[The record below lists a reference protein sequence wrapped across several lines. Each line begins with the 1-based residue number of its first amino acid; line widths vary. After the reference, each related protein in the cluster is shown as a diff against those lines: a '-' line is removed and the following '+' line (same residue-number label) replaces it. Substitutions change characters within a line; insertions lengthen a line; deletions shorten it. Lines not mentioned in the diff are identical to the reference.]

1 MESELQNMY
10 GMQNKIIIVWFMYST
25 RYSTLLAGKRCTDKK
40 LLEVML
46 RQKKER
52 KLLDK
57 KLLDKKLLS
66 LISRFYDIM

>member
-1 MESELQNMY
+1 MPKD
-10 GMQNKIIIVWFMYST
+10 NKFYRKLYPQIIDDIEV
-25 RYSTLLAGKRCTDKK
+25 RCTDKK

-66 LISRFYDIM
+66 LIPRFYDIM